1 MKDAV
6 AEGKHPSLA
15 PGKRTPEQS
24 DSTARDDEDGE
35 DTAKS
40 IHVGVQAGGGASEGL
55 VQLSDGAAH
64 RRPTRSE
71 CFAPCSH
78 S

>member
-1 MKDAV
+1 MKHAV
-6 AEGKHPSLA
+6 AEGKHPRL
-15 PGKRTPEQS
+15 PPENVPLTRVIQL
-24 DSTARDDEDGE
+24 RKDDEDGE